1 MCVCTRNRVNRPLRG
16 GAPLHRQSAWTA
28 GIRADPA
35 ARRPPQPCASAAA
48 PAAFLPLWGRAG
60 ILPPAA
66 AAAASAVYGMRRG
79 SGARPSR
86 PGEREETREL
96 DSYATDGSRGGIPLR
111 SLRGSISGPTGRKP
125 TCHQLQSAIAPTQP
139 RLSARRPKPASVT
152 TSYATNCSKWRH
164 HHQQLLSSAPTH
176 PRLAARRSPL
186 HVPSIRGAASS
197 SAAGCV
203 AWACRCGEAGDSDR
217 GAVRA
222 AIVRRGRRRGTPP
235 PSAPARPAPRS
246 PRSVGAVRYLR
257 REEAR
262 LRGGRR
268 GAAKCRGA
276 LERLHLTQGA
286 AASAAH
292 AARKR
297 GLARREE
304 TADRVSQTGAGAPA
318 HSTCDELFH
327 QAMTP
332 MTILC
337 MVLSNH
343 DNGYMV

>member
-1 MCVCTRNRVNRPLRG
+1 MARRAQLGWAARPDSDEPLPALRPGGGLRKTSARTGPLLDGAARSGPSTAPPLNSSAQRSAQSSIRTSVMCVCTRNRVNRPLRG

-60 ILPPAA
+60 ILPP
-66 AAAASAVYGMRRG
+66 AAASAVYGMRRG

-164 HHQQLLSSAPTH
+164 HPSRAGKSPAGKWRHHQATPPRGERRAGAGCWRHHHQHLLSSAPTH
-176 PRLAARRSPL
+176 PRFAARRSPL

-217 GAVRA
+217 GAVR
-222 AIVRRGRRRGTPP
+222 RRARRHR
-235 PSAPARPAPRS
+235 
-246 PRSVGAVRYLR
+246 
-257 REEAR
+257 
-262 LRGGRR
+262 
-268 GAAKCRGA
+268 
-276 LERLHLTQGA
+276 
-286 AASAAH
+286 
-292 AARKR
+292 AAR
-297 GLARREE
+297 
-304 TADRVSQTGAGAPA
+304 
-318 HSTCDELFH
+318 
-327 QAMTP
+327 
-332 MTILC
+332 
-337 MVLSNH
+337 
-343 DNGYMV
+343 